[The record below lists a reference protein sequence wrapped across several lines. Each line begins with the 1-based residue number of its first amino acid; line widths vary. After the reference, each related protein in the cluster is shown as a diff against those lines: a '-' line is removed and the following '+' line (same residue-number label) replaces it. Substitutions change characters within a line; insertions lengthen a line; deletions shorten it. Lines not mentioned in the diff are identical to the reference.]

1 MPPSQDRVINRE
13 KVYQTGNVETLILK
27 LLNLYILGLM
37 HVEQNLHTFKCF
49 QNLQIAF
56 FTLDVVAVV
65 QKLDSAIQRINHY
78 PANKC

>member
-1 MPPSQDRVINRE
+1 
-13 KVYQTGNVETLILK
+13 
-27 LLNLYILGLM
+27 M

>member
-1 MPPSQDRVINRE
+1 
-13 KVYQTGNVETLILK
+13 
-27 LLNLYILGLM
+27 M

-49 QNLQIAF
+49 QNFQIAF